1 MQIKPLILTL
11 TAGAVSIGMAG
22 NSHADTWLEDPTTGC
37 GILSLGDDADKQVA
51 VWSGACND
59 GKASGLGVMVVH
71 DKDGLL
77 LVYRGEMS
85 DGKVEGAGSLV
96 FRSDDG
102 ADFDR
107 YIGRF
112 ENNAP
117 MGEGILESSEGTRF
131 QADFDGSFDT
141 GSGTLTVLPEDDE
154 GTYAVIRG
162 DFKDGK
168 LVGPALAY
176 YETSEG
182 EAYFGEMENDAREG
196 FGTLVHANDDSYV
209 GEFVKGKA
217 DGFGNYE
224 AADGSMMIGIY
235 DDGAPNGPGTYIAP
249 NGDTYQGAFIDG
261 KAEGSVLVTK
271 RSGSQS
277 VETWKNGE
285 KQK

>member
-1 MQIKPLILTL
+1 MRMKSLILTL

-22 NSHADTWLEDPTTGC
+22 NCHADTWLEDPTSGC
-37 GILSLGDDADKQVA
+37 EILSLGDEADKQIA
-51 VWSGACND
+51 VWSGACD
-59 GKASGLGVMVVH
+59 EDDKASGLGVMVVH

-85 DGKVEGAGSLV
+85 SGKVEGAGSLV

-102 ADFDR
+102 DDFDR
-107 YIGRF
+107 YIGNF
-112 ENNAP
+112 ENNTP
-117 MGEGILESSEGTRF
+117 MGEGILESSGGSRF
-131 QADFDGSFDT
+131 QADFDGSFDS

-154 GTYAVIRG
+154 GTYATIRG

-176 YETSEG
+176 YETSSG
-182 EAYFGEMENDAREG
+182 EAYFGEMENNAREG

-224 AADGSMMIGIY
+224 STDGSMI
-235 DDGAPNGPGTYIAP
+235 DGAPNGPGTYIAP
-249 NGDTYQGAFIDG
+249 NGDVYQGAFIDG

-271 RSGSQS
+271 VDGSQS

-285 KQK
+285 KQQ